1 MKHEW
6 RKHEK
11 EVYIPKN
18 KPEIIIV
25 PEFKYFTINGSGSPN
40 EEYFADYISVL
51 YSVSYGVKMSL
62 KKGVAPEGYTD
73 YTVYPL
79 EGFWSLNEE
88 AKKNFNGT
96 FDKKDLVFKLMIR
109 QPDFV
114 DEKTAFQILDM
125 VKKNKPHK
133 LLNEIKFESIN
144 EGKCIQMLHIGSF
157 DNEPASFSLM
167 EEFAIESQLTRKSKE
182 HKEIYLS
189 DFRKTVSEKLK
200 TTLRF
205 QVEY

>member
-40 EEYFADYISVL
+40 EAYFADYISVL
-51 YSVSYGVKMSL
+51 YSLSYGVKMSL
-62 KKGVAPEGYTD
+62 KKGIVPEGYVD

-88 AKKNFNGT
+88 AKKIFNGT

-114 DEKTAFQILDM
+114 DDNMAFHVLEMI
-125 VKKNKPHK
+125 KKKKPHR
-133 LLNEIKFESIN
+133 LLNEIRFESIN
-144 EGKCIQMLHIGSF
+144 EGKCIQMLHIGSY
-157 DNEPASFSLM
+157 DNEPESFSCM
-167 EEFAIESQLTRKSKE
+167 EEFTSENQLTRKSKD

-189 DFRKTVSEKLK
+189 DFRKTAPEMLK

-205 QVEY
+205 QVE